1 MGSVHPGR
9 RDNDLQS
16 EFSVNGSEA
25 SFVFETLSDR
35 LSTVFSNLRGKGR
48 LTPADID
55 ATCREIRIALLE
67 ADVALPVVRAFIAK
81 IKQRATGADVSG
93 ALNPAQQVIK
103 IVNEELIAILGGE
116 TRRLVFAKTPPTVIM
131 LAGLQGAGKTTLA
144 GKLSLWLKGQGHTPL
159 LIASDLQRPNA
170 VQQLQIV
177 GEQAGVTVWAP
188 EPGSGIGDP
197 VAVAKSG
204 IEHAKVRQHDI
215 VIVDTAGRLGVDA
228 DMMQQAIDIRDAV
241 SPNEILFV
249 VDAMIG
255 QDAVATAEA
264 FRDGVGFT
272 GVVLTKLD
280 GDARGGAAL
289 SVRQV
294 TGRPIMFA
302 STGEKLADFDTFH
315 PDRMAS
321 RILGMG
327 DMLTLIEQA
336 EQHFEADQAE
346 EMAAKMAGNDFTLED
361 FLQQMMMLR
370 KMGPIGGL
378 LGMLPGAG
386 QMKEALANVDD
397 RDIDRTAAII
407 QSMTPAER
415 AEPKIINASRR
426 QRIARGS
433 GFDRRPGQRAGRPV
447 LRGPQDDVLDGRPVR
462 PAGRPAVE
470 PEERQ
475 GPQGQAVDRS
485 RPDAA
490 EGQGHARRVPRDG
503 RAAARDG
510 RDGWHGITAGR
521 RARRVRS
528 RPIAAR
534 VRPVPAQ
541 VPQEVGARS
550 RSALL
555 IMAKLAAT
563 RLDRHAD
570 DRR

>member
-1 MGSVHPGR
+1 M
-9 RDNDLQS
+9 
-16 EFSVNGSEA
+16 
-25 SFVFETLSDR
+25 FETLSDR

-67 ADVALPVVRAFIAK
+67 ADVALPVVRTFIAK
-81 IKQRATGADVSG
+81 IKERATGADVSG

-116 TRRLVFAKTPPTVIM
+116 TRRLVFAKNPPTVIM

-188 EPGSGIGDP
+188 EPGSGVGDP

-204 IEHAKVRQHDI
+204 IEHARVRQHDI

-228 DMMQQAIDIRDAV
+228 EMMQQAVDIRDAV
-241 SPNEILFV
+241 DPNEILFV

-289 SVRQV
+289 SVRYV

-346 EMAAKMAGNDFTLED
+346 AMAAKMAGNDFTLED

-433 GFDRRPGQRAGRPV
+433 GSTVVAGQRPGRPV
-447 LRGPQDDVLDGRPVR
+447 LRGPQDDVVDGRPVR
-462 PAGRPAVE
+462 HAGRPTVQ
-470 PEERQ
+470 PQGRQ
-475 GPQGQAVDRS
+475 GPQGQAVDRP
-485 RPDAA
+485 RADAA
-490 EGQGHARRVPRDG
+490 EGQGHAGRLPRDG
-503 RAAARDG
+503 RAAARHG
-510 RDGWHGITAGR
+510 RRGGMGPGAAAAGR
-521 RARRVRS
+521 F
-528 RPIAAR
+528 RPGPTAAR
-534 VRPVPAQ
+534 LRPVAAQ
-541 VPQEVGARS
+541 VPQEV
-550 RSALL
+550 
-555 IMAKLAAT
+555 T
-563 RLDRHAD
+563 C
-570 DRR
+570 